1 VPLHRSDPLQDLLNL
16 QERMNRLFEASLDR
30 GRMED
35 SFTLSGSWVPL
46 ADVYETGE
54 TFVVE
59 IELPGMEQDDIEI
72 QVDGDTLA
80 VKGERRAG
88 GTRPESFHRME
99 RSYGSFSRT
108 FQLGEEVDPARV
120 TATFRD
126 GLLRL
131 EAPKARARPGGRGGL
146 D

>member
-1 VPLHRSDPLQDLLNL
+1 
-16 QERMNRLFEASLDR
+16 MNRLFEASLDR

-54 TFVVE
+54 SFVVE

-72 QVDGDTLA
+72 QVDGDTLV

-88 GTRPESFHRME
+88 GARPESFHRME

-131 EAPKARARPGGRGGL
+131 EAPKSRARAAARGGL

>member
-35 SFTLSGSWVPL
+35 SFTLSGYWVPL

-80 VKGERRAG
+80 VKGERRGG

-99 RSYGSFSRT
+99 RSYGFFSRT

>member
-1 VPLHRSDPLQDLLNL
+1 
-16 QERMNRLFEASLDR
+16 
-30 GRMED
+30 
-35 SFTLSGSWVPL
+35 
-46 ADVYETGE
+46 VYETGE
-54 TFVVE
+54 AFVVE
-59 IELPGMEQDDIEI
+59 IELPGMGQDDIEI
-72 QVDGDTLA
+72 QVDGDTLV
-80 VKGERRAG
+80 VKGERRVG

-131 EAPKARARPGGRGGL
+131 EAPKARPRGGGRGGL